1 MNGKAKK
8 LSLFESATLRLTA
21 WYMLLMMVL
30 SLLFSGVLY
39 EVATNEFNRA
49 LGPAGPGDARLFIN
63 DDATVNTIRQQRI
76 DGSSSRLVTSLVVFN
91 LAVLVGG
98 TALSY
103 LLARRTLSPIE
114 QAHEAQAR
122 FASDAAHE
130 LRTPLAVMQT
140 EIEVDLRDKKATVA
154 GHVETLKST
163 LEEVSRLRTLTDRLL
178 LLASQQELPCG
189 SVDMEMAA
197 SEAMTRLIPLAQAK
211 SIEIDNQVQQLSVV
225 GHYESVV
232 DIIGI
237 LLDNAIKY
245 SPKKT
250 SIVVSSEVKGN
261 SLYLSV
267 ADQGL
272 GISTEEREKVFERFY
287 RSDEARSK
295 ENVEGHGLGLSLA
308 RRLAGEMNGEV
319 TVAENVPKGSIFTL
333 TLPVAAVQ

>member
-8 LSLFESATLRLTA
+8 MNLFESATWRLTA
-21 WYMLLMMVL
+21 WYMLLMMLL

-39 EVATNEFNRA
+39 EVATSEFNRA
-49 LGPAGPGDARLFIN
+49 LGPAGPGEARIFIN
-63 DDATVNTIRQQRI
+63 DDNAINNLRQQRI
-76 DGSSSRLVTSLVVFN
+76 DDSSSRLVTSLVVFN
-91 LAVLVGG
+91 LAVLIGG

-114 QAHEAQAR
+114 EAHEAQAR

-140 EIEVDLRDKKATVA
+140 EIEVGLRDKKSTADS
-154 GHVETLKST
+154 HVQTLKST

-178 LLASQQELPCG
+178 LLASQQELP
-189 SVDMEMAA
+189 SMAVDAEMAA

-211 SIEIDNQVQQLSVV
+211 SIAIDNRVQRVSVV
-225 GHYESVV
+225 GHYESLV
-232 DIIGI
+232 DVLGI

-250 SIVVSSEVKGN
+250 TIVLSSETKNGSV
-261 SLYLSV
+261 SISV
-267 ADQGL
+267 ADEGP
-272 GISTEEREKVFERFY
+272 GIGADEKEKVFERFY

-308 RRLAGEMNGEV
+308 RRLAREMNGEV
-319 TVAENVPKGSIFTL
+319 TVGENVPKGSIFTL